1 VSRFDRFSLL
11 AVTAVAAVLRL
22 PGIDLRGK
30 FDADQGHDMLTLM
43 AFTRD
48 GVWPLLGPKTSVGDF
63 HHGAFYY
70 YLLAPAA
77 AISNDDPVVVTA
89 WIALL
94 GIGAVVLT
102 WWLARSI
109 GGPLAGALAGMLL
122 AISPAAIDESTF
134 IWNPNPIAFFAVLS
148 IGAAWHAHKD
158 AATLPPRR
166 AAAWWALAIGSAG
179 AVMELHV
186 LGVVFLMFIGIL
198 ALLEVR
204 RNRAALL
211 GIVGGAGI
219 VVLLLVPWFIHDV
232 QDDWSETRLMAA
244 YLFGGDSG
252 SAGNPALALAFTLFR
267 IVGWPLVGLVTDVPA
282 ATGVLVAIV
291 IGLIGIWDIRARGKQ
306 ERTALRWLAG
316 LLAWSTVTLAFA
328 APSLQRVV
336 AGLPN
341 DHYHA
346 FVDPVVIILIAVPVA
361 SLFESAIAAWR
372 ANPAPLRAAAP
383 AALGIAVVVLAVGML
398 SRKPPHVDPDGGWP
412 ALKAAGERIAAL
424 TQAKRGHA
432 QPIVVRGIPAFKLPD
447 AISFPIAYAGGQIID
462 LSTGLEPVVVVCDR
476 LFETAVPY
484 VCGGPAEDELVRLGQ
499 DIDSPV
505 LWERF
510 DASPRTVVSVYGLPL
525 P

>member
-1 VSRFDRFSLL
+1 MSRFDRVSLL
-11 AVTAVAAVLRL
+11 AVTAVAALLRL
-22 PGIDLRGK
+22 PGIDARGR

-77 AISNDDPVVVTA
+77 AISNDDPVIVTA

-102 WWLARSI
+102 WWLARAI
-109 GGPLAGALAGMLL
+109 GGSLAGVLAGMLL

-148 IGAAWHAHKD
+148 IGAAWHAHIGVG
-158 AATLPPRR
+158 TLSRGR
-166 AAAWWALAIGSAG
+166 VAAWWALAIGSAG

-186 LGVVFLMFIGIL
+186 LGVVFLAAIGLL

-204 RNRAALL
+204 RSSAVLL
-211 GIVGGAGI
+211 GIAGGIAI
-219 VVLLLVPWFIHDV
+219 VVILLLPLLVHEL
-232 QDDWSETRLMAA
+232 QTAWSETRLMFA
-244 YLFGGDSG
+244 YLLGGDSG
-252 SAGNPALALAFTLFR
+252 ASPGPIAALGFTLLR

-282 ATGVLVAIV
+282 AAAVLLAVVLGLAAIGILRARGSERTGLWW
-291 IGLIGIWDIRARGKQ
+291 LIGILG
-306 ERTALRWLAG
+306 
-316 LLAWSTVTLAFA
+316 WSTVTLAFA

-346 FVDPVVIILIAVPVA
+346 FVDPIVIILIAVPTA
-361 SLFESAIAAWR
+361 RLFEAGIAAWR
-372 ANPAPLRAAAP
+372 AAPSLARQALP
-383 AALGIAVVVLAVGML
+383 AALDGALAVLAIAML
-398 SRKPPHVDPDGGWP
+398 SRMPPRADPDGGWP
-412 ALKAAGERIAAL
+412 AMRDAGQRVARAANTDPVDLI
-424 TQAKRGHA
+424 
-432 QPIVVRGIPAFKLPD
+432 GIPEFKLPD
-447 AISFPIAYAGGQIID
+447 ALGFPMKLAGVAFANPG
-462 LSTGLEPVVVVCDR
+462 STAQPHVVVCDR
-476 LFETAVPY
+476 LFEGAIQKT
-484 VCGGPAEDELVRLGQ
+484 CGGSAEDAARGGDSWGSL
-499 DIDSPV
+499 ID
-505 LWERF
+505 RF
-510 DASPRTVVSVYGLPL
+510 DASRRTVVSIYRPT